1 MGGSLFYYCNVE
13 SMRID
18 ERIEGLFGTGGW
30 WRNKEREQQNR
41 KHCDYIGK
49 CFYSPFKHQTRAALM
64 GHQGCLVVH
73 NNNHNSV
80 WAWTG
85 TDTGRGG
92 MEKRCTT
99 RWWTFLRIILISI
112 SVSIIVVVIWWSSV
126 MRKITA
132 TADEHPPTVSMSA
145 GWWWWWLILPSRMTL
160 TKSTRPS

>member
-1 MGGSLFYYCNVE
+1 MGGSPFYYCNVQ

-18 ERIEGLFGTGGW
+18 ERIEGLLHVFGGTGGW
-30 WRNKEREQQNR
+30 WMRNKEREQQNR

-92 MEKRCTT
+92 NGKTMHDTMMD
-99 RWWTFLRIILISI
+99 LSPH
-112 SVSIIVVVIWWSSV
+112 
-126 MRKITA
+126 
-132 TADEHPPTVSMSA
+132 HPHQHQHHHRRRHLVEQCNEENHSNS
-145 GWWWWWLILPSRMTL
+145 
-160 TKSTRPS
+160 